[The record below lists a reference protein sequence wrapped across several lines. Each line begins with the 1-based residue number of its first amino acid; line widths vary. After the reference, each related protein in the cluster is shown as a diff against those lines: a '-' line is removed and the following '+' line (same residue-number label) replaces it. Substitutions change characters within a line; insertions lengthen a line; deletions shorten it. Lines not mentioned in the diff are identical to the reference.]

1 MTAGRGGRDRAW
13 VALLTGAFLF
23 GLAASWQRWGNLL
36 IDTGR
41 EMNQPLRIAA
51 GETLYSDVRHIYGP
65 LSPWLHAALF
75 RVFHPSLSILYFDG
89 IVTAALVL
97 AIVYWLSRQIMRPA
111 AAGAATLSVMYLCV
125 FKPAGNYILP
135 YSYNAVHGA
144 ALSLLALA
152 LLVDAIRRPGTNATG
167 RFAAAG
173 MVAGLAML
181 AKTEAGL
188 AALAAGMTAAVLASG
203 GRRRDAAVLLAAF
216 VGPAAALAAG
226 VYAAIAARAGWSTL
240 LNDSWLLLYN
250 VPPEIRHYNGW
261 ISGLNEPFHS
271 VRRVLTAAVK
281 LGILAA
287 IIAAISNLLARRRA
301 GEAHEPALS
310 SPLSQLPTPS
320 LASAPA
326 DGTPGAHGAGST
338 EDASVPAGRTHAP
351 QPWPPVRVL
360 AAALATAVVLTLTIG
375 LDWDKGPYLAMPLLL
390 TGLIVTLV
398 YRLRT
403 DAGSGAREAVLLTCA
418 VFALASLARMVL
430 HVRSG
435 GAHASYLLPVSVVLF
450 TYLWTGPF
458 ASRFASARAG
468 RLAAT
473 IAVSLIAFDAA
484 ATAMI
489 QAYKY
494 RTRQTVRVQTPRGT
508 HVAAADLGQAW
519 NEALAFIGRHTRP
532 GDAVAVMPE
541 GTSLT
546 FLSGRRHPLREEITT
561 PGFLGPEGEA
571 RAIARLEDS
580 RTRLILVTNRPT
592 GEFGPTAFGR
602 DYNQRLMKWIE
613 AHYERCAMFGP
624 MKDPKLQ
631 IGDRPFFVRAYCAP

>member
-1 MTAGRGGRDRAW
+1 MTAGRGGRDRVWLA
-13 VALLTGAFLF
+13 VLAGAFLF

-51 GETLYSDVRHIYGP
+51 GEALYADVRHIYGP

-75 RVFHPSLSILYFDG
+75 RVVDPSLTILYVDG
-89 IVTAALVL
+89 SVTAALVL

-152 LLVDAIRRPGTNATG
+152 LLVDALRRPGTNVTG

-173 MVAGLAML
+173 IVAGLAML
-181 AKTEAGL
+181 AKTESGL

-203 GRRRDAAVLLAAF
+203 GRVREGAVLLAAF
-216 VGPAAALAAG
+216 AGPAAALAAG
-226 VYAAIAARAGWSTL
+226 AYAAVAARAGWSTL

-261 ISGLNEPFHS
+261 ISGLNEPLHS
-271 VRRVLTAAVK
+271 VRRVLTAAAK

-287 IIAAISNLLARRRA
+287 LIAAISNMLAGRRA
-301 GEAHEPALS
+301 GGAHEPALS
-310 SPLSQLPTPS
+310 TSSTRLPTPYRAGAPDRTPGARRS
-320 LASAPA
+320 DSTVAASAPA
-326 DGTPGAHGAGST
+326 GG
-338 EDASVPAGRTHAP
+338 THAR

-360 AAALATAVVLTLTIG
+360 ATALATAVVLTLTIG

-390 TGLIVTLV
+390 TGLIVMLI

-403 DAGSGAREAVLLTCA
+403 DAGSGPREAVLLTCA

-450 TYLWTGPF
+450 TYLWAGPF

-484 ATAMI
+484 ATALI
-489 QAYKY
+489 QAYNY
-494 RTRQTVRVQTPRGT
+494 RTRQTVPVQTPRGT

-571 RAIARLEDS
+571 RAIARLEDA

-592 GEFGPTAFGR
+592 GEFGPRVFGR
-602 DYNQRLMKWIE
+602 DYNQRLMQWIE